1 MPDLELSGVN
11 LNKIKRY
18 FQTIL
23 VTACFLLPMSMR
35 TLYAQ
40 EKGKEE
46 LGASLSSAESHIP
59 RGGQFRV
66 GIRIAGPE
74 GSHIYWKNPGEVG
87 SPLKICWNL
96 PEGFVVNEEH
106 WPAPQVFEEEGTTYF
121 GYDSTALIVADISS
135 PANVEGEGAD
145 IQAHVEWLACSDSCI
160 PGKAD
165 LKLSLPYGE
174 SNEVI
179 HPDDARDFARTL
191 QLRPRVLAEGQQV
204 VLEKS
209 SDGKIIVNIPV
220 SSEAEKAWFISEK
233 ADRIFACSEEEAIKV
248 GTQTQWKLSGK
259 TRDHIQSNQELE
271 GVLLLTDRLGRQL
284 ESFIIRGHI
293 AGDPV
298 TPSSGILGYA
308 TILVMAFFGGLLLNI
323 MPCVLPLITL
333 KVYGLIKSAGE
344 QRSSVIR
351 NGLCFTLGVVG
362 CFWALAGVAVFLK
375 MLGHNIGWGFQLQ
388 EPMFVAT
395 LMIIFFLFALSSLGL
410 FEVGAMFTNLGSKL
424 QSAERGTPR
433 STAISSLCNGILAT
447 LVTTP
452 CTGPFLGSVLGLVMS
467 LTFASQL
474 LIFTA
479 IGLGMALPYLIFA
492 IFPKMLSLLPKP
504 GGWMSAFKQLTGF
517 MLLGTVTWLAW
528 IFGSETSTTALII
541 LLSGLWLSGLGAWIQ
556 GKWGTPVSPR
566 RMRAVASTVFFG
578 CILGALSLSFVA
590 SRYFVEM
597 HNPAESETWQPF
609 SSAKLAALRKEG
621 HPVFVNFTA
630 KWCLTCQMNKHV
642 LYAHTVQEIFKQHGV
657 VTLEADWT
665 RQDPGITEEL
675 ARLGRASVPSY
686 VYYPPNQKE
695 PIVLPEKLTQTV
707 IENMFFSQR

>member
-1 MPDLELSGVN
+1 
-11 LNKIKRY
+11 
-18 FQTIL
+18 
-23 VTACFLLPMSMR
+23 
-35 TLYAQ
+35 
-40 EKGKEE
+40 
-46 LGASLSSAESHIP
+46 
-59 RGGQFRV
+59 
-66 GIRIAGPE
+66 
-74 GSHIYWKNPGEVG
+74 
-87 SPLKICWNL
+87 
-96 PEGFVVNEEH
+96 
-106 WPAPQVFEEEGTTYF
+106 
-121 GYDSTALIVADISS
+121 
-135 PANVEGEGAD
+135 
-145 IQAHVEWLACSDSCI
+145 
-160 PGKAD
+160 
-165 LKLSLPYGE
+165 
-174 SNEVI
+174 
-179 HPDDARDFARTL
+179 
-191 QLRPRVLAEGQQV
+191 
-204 VLEKS
+204 
-209 SDGKIIVNIPV
+209 
-220 SSEAEKAWFISEK
+220 
-233 ADRIFACSEEEAIKV
+233 
-248 GTQTQWKLSGK
+248 
-259 TRDHIQSNQELE
+259 
-271 GVLLLTDRLGRQL
+271 
-284 ESFIIRGHI
+284 
-293 AGDPV
+293 
-298 TPSSGILGYA
+298 
-308 TILVMAFFGGLLLNI
+308 
-323 MPCVLPLITL
+323 
-333 KVYGLIKSAGE
+333 
-344 QRSSVIR
+344 
-351 NGLCFTLGVVG
+351 
-362 CFWALAGVAVFLK
+362 
-375 MLGHNIGWGFQLQ
+375 
-388 EPMFVAT
+388 
-395 LMIIFFLFALSSLGL
+395 
-410 FEVGAMFTNLGSKL
+410 
-424 QSAERGTPR
+424 
-433 STAISSLCNGILAT
+433 
-447 LVTTP
+447 
-452 CTGPFLGSVLGLVMS
+452 MS